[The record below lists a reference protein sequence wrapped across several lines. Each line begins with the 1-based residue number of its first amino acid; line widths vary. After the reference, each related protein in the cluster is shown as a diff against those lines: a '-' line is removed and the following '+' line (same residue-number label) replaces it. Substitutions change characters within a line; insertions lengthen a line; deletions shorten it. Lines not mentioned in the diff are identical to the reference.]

1 MKKLKLEKFINESA
15 TISLIFN
22 GLRLQKEL
30 NSSLKEYD
38 ITLNHALI
46 MLSIFFEPEKTIRSN
61 EIIALIP
68 MTKGNIS
75 HCTSSLEQK
84 KLVSRKVIPDDLR
97 GFEFSLTAKGQKQC
111 LSLIKIFD
119 KVESDCDKKFSA
131 QKLKDFIEM
140 SRGL

>member
-1 MKKLKLEKFINESA
+1 MKKLKLEKFVNESA

-30 NSSLKEYD
+30 NSVLAEYEL
-38 ITLNHALI
+38 TLNHALI
-46 MLSIFFEPEKTIRSN
+46 MLSIFFEPEKSIRSN
-61 EIIALIP
+61 ELTGLIP

-84 KLVSRKVIPDDLR
+84 KFISRKMIQKDLR

-111 LSLIKIFD
+111 ISLIKLFD
-119 KVESDCDKKFSA
+119 KIESDCDKKFNA
-131 QKLKDFIEM
+131 QKLKDFIEI
-140 SRGL
+140 SRSI

>member
-22 GLRLQKEL
+22 GLRLQKEF
-30 NSSLKEYD
+30 NSALKEYD
-38 ITLNHALI
+38 LTLNHALI
-46 MLSIFFEPEKTIRSN
+46 MLSIFFEPEKSIRSN
-61 EIIALIP
+61 EITALIP

-84 KLVSRKVIPDDLR
+84 KLISRKTIPNDLR
-97 GFEFSLTAKGQKQC
+97 GFEFGLTAKGQKQC
-111 LSLIKIFD
+111 ISLIKFFD

-140 SRGL
+140 SREL

>member
-38 ITLNHALI
+38 LTLNHALI

-61 EIIALIP
+61 EIVALIP

-84 KLVSRKVIPDDLR
+84 KLVSRKVIPNDLR

-111 LSLIKIFD
+111 ISLIKLFD
-119 KVESDCDKKFSA
+119 KVESECDKKFSA

-140 SRGL
+140 SSEL

>member
-1 MKKLKLEKFINESA
+1 MRKLKLEKFINESA

-22 GLRLQKEL
+22 GLRIQKEL
-30 NSSLKEYD
+30 NSTLKEYD
-38 ITLNHALI
+38 LTLNHALI

-61 EIIALIP
+61 ELTTLIP

-84 KLVSRKVIPDDLR
+84 KLISRKTIPDDLR
-97 GFEFSLTAKGQKQC
+97 GFEFSLTTKGQKQC
-111 LSLIKIFD
+111 MSLIKFFD

-131 QKLKDFIEM
+131 QKIKDFIEM
-140 SRGL
+140 SREL

>member
-30 NSSLKEYD
+30 NSALKEYD
-38 ITLNHALI
+38 LTLNHALI

-61 EIIALIP
+61 EIVALIP

-84 KLVSRKVIPDDLR
+84 KLILRKTILNDLR

-111 LSLIKIFD
+111 ISLIKFFD
-119 KVESDCDKKFSA
+119 KIESDCDKKFSA

-140 SRGL
+140 SREL

>member
-1 MKKLKLEKFINESA
+1 MKKLKLEKFVNESA

-30 NSSLKEYD
+30 NSALSEYEL
-38 ITLNHALI
+38 TLNHALI

-61 EIIALIP
+61 ELTGLIP
-68 MTKGNIS
+68 TTKGNIS

-84 KLVSRKVIPDDLR
+84 KLISRKMIQNDLR

-111 LSLIKIFD
+111 ISLIKFFD
-119 KVESDCDKKFSA
+119 RIETDSDKKYSA
-131 QKLKDFIEM
+131 QRLRDFIEV
-140 SRGL
+140 SRNI